1 MWPMREECDRAS
13 TLRLGLHPVNRKG
26 DAQQGPHQAKD
37 AADRAIEPPIN
48 EVADQ
53 EAEEGQADDGVGN
66 HQTEPGAPGN
76 LGVRHRHAGLLLGL
90 IGFVAL
96 AGLPGRSLQFL
107 DPRFHLGV
115 GRL

>member
-13 TLRLGLHPVNRKG
+13 TLRLGLHPVDG
-26 DAQQGPHQAKD
+26 EGHTQCGPHQAED
-37 AADRAIEPPIN
+37 AAEGTVQPAVN
-48 EVADQ
+48 EVTDQ
-53 EAEEGQADDGVGN
+53 ETDERQADDGVGN
-66 HQTEPGAPGN
+66 YQTESGAPGN
-76 LGVRHRHAGLLLGL
+76 LGVGHGDARLLLGL
-90 IGFVAL
+90 IRFVTL